1 MSVSVYLYTSL
12 GFYLPK
18 GFEDFSFFE
27 EKIEKLKINKDLP
40 DDWKFDPSTGKSN
53 WDEKT
58 HIERKYPEIDKFYF
72 IEKIDGSDF
81 VSSVVWKKIT
91 FQCMDYFLDDPDE
104 YDEGELDGLP
114 DSSFYELEL
123 SGDYSSIRVSL
134 DYEDGDFSMS
144 ADRKSLITAFQ
155 LMEEMHRDFEKIIPG
170 ADYPEIV
177 GYSRVSY

>member
-1 MSVSVYLYTSL
+1 MSVSVYLYTSI

-18 GFEDFSFFE
+18 KFSFFKQKV
-27 EKIEKLKINKDLP
+27 EKVKINKDLP

-53 WDEKT
+53 WENKKD
-58 HIERKYPEIDKFYF
+58 IERIYPEIDKFYF
-72 IEKIDGSDF
+72 IEEIDGSDF
-81 VSSVVWKKIT
+81 VSSVVWKAIT
-91 FQCMDYFLDDPDE
+91 GQDMDSFLD
-104 YDEGELDGLP
+104 GFP

-123 SGDYSSIRVSL
+123 SGDYSSISVSL
-134 DYEDGDFSMS
+134 DYEDAYFSMS